1 MSKLYDVDLPN
12 GETVYN
18 VPVGTSYEVV
28 QDLAI
33 SGGLATVEDFAPKPT
48 PVEEEEDSPWYQ
60 DVGNFLKE
68 NMEIPL
74 GLGGS
79 LAGAAAGIPLGP
91 PGMVAGGIIGGSVGS
106 GVGSL
111 TSDVLE
117 GKELDFQ
124 SAVKESLISAGF
136 DVATLTLGKVLK
148 PAYLSAKAALGYTPQ
163 EVAQQIMKEGLETGS
178 NESLKATQK
187 ILEEGG
193 ASLTRYQTGQAS
205 SLAVFA
211 EKLGDAGL
219 LSGREATGNA
229 AKVNQAAQSALND
242 IANAV
247 DLRTGASPAD
257 LGEAMFDIISAGR
270 SALTDSYGDVLDSIG
285 SRVVNK
291 TVNTGGIKK
300 QLELFL
306 KNNSETTS
314 ELVDGKLMSKTVSM
328 LDDAT
333 VAYIKKELAGTLEY
347 GNMSAQALI
356 RVDKMMSAQMRQFG
370 TKGTNNYNTVADREL
385 IKLQGILKESF
396 INTLK
401 QADPK
406 VAKEYAVLKN
416 SYKEGLDG
424 LLPVLNK
431 NTVMRA
437 EIGDYE
443 ALGKLLTKQTNSNKI
458 QGFMNSVDEAYK
470 QIGKREGLPSEI
482 AYGTA
487 KEAKQVIRQS
497 FLKDLIP
504 QASSPD
510 FDVSD
515 YRKLASQ
522 FSKPDADK
530 RLKVIMGEDYGRVKQ
545 LFNLF
550 SEASKKPEGNFG
562 TLFLRGKEFSAIQG
576 LPSAVGAGLGAA
588 AAGPTGA
595 MFGAAIAP
603 SVILTV
609 PIFLAK
615 AASNPKAVNKLLAFE
630 KMTFKSPEAMEKF
643 ASFIIS
649 DTMDALSDEE
659 QAEIRNYFRQ

>member
-33 SGGLATVEDFAPKPT
+33 SGGLATIEDFAPKPT
-48 PVEEEEDSPWYQ
+48 PAEEDAPWYQ
-60 DVGNFLKE
+60 DVGNFLKK

-79 LAGAAAGIPLGP
+79 LAGAAAGSPLGP

-106 GVGSL
+106 GAGSL

-148 PAYLSAKAALGYTPQ
+148 PAYLSAKAALGYTPK
-163 EVAQQIMKEGLETGS
+163 EVAQQIMKEGAETGS
-178 NESLKATQK
+178 TESLKATQK

-229 AKVNQAAQSALND
+229 AKVNQATQSALND

-247 DLRTGASPAD
+247 DLRTGASPAE

-270 SALTDSYGDVLDSIG
+270 SALTDSYGDGLDSIG

-370 TKGTNNYNTVADREL
+370 TKGTNNYNTVADTEL

-416 SYKEGLDG
+416 SYKEGLSG

-443 ALGKLLTKQTNSNKI
+443 ALGKLLTKQTNSSKV
-458 QGFMNSVDEAYK
+458 QGFMNSIDEAYK

-504 QASSPD
+504 KLDSPD

-588 AAGPTGA
+588 AAGTTGA
-595 MFGAAIAP
+595 ILGAAIAP

>member
-1 MSKLYDVDLPN
+1 MSEVFDVELPN
-12 GETVYN
+12 GETIYD
-18 VPVGTSYEVV
+18 VPVGTSKEVI
-28 QDLAI
+28 QDKAI
-33 SGGLATVEDFAPKPT
+33 ANGLATIEDFAPKPT
-48 PVEEEEDSPWYQ
+48 PAEEEEELPWYQ
-60 DVGNFLKE
+60 DVGNFLKK

-79 LAGAAAGIPLGP
+79 LAGAAAGSPLGP

-106 GVGSL
+106 GAGSL

-136 DVATLTLGKVLK
+136 DVATLGLGKVLK
-148 PAYLSAKAALGYTPQ
+148 PAYLSAKAALGYTPK
-163 EVAQQIMKEGLETGS
+163 EVAEEIMKEGLETGS
-178 NESLKATQK
+178 TESLKATQK

-247 DLRTGASPAD
+247 DLRTGASPAE

-270 SALTDSYGDVLDSIG
+270 LALSDSYGDGLTSIS

-306 KNNSETTS
+306 KENTIKTS
-314 ELVDGKLMSKTVSM
+314 DVVNGKLVTKDEIL
-328 LDDAT
+328 LDPAT
-333 VAYIKKELAGTLEY
+333 IGFIKEQLSGTLEY
-347 GNMSAQALI
+347 GNMSAQALLQ
-356 RVDKMMSAQMRQFG
+356 VDKMLSGQMRKFG
-370 TKGTNNYNTVADREL
+370 TKGTQNYNTVADREL
-385 IKLQGILKESF
+385 AQLQSALKESF

-416 SYKEGLDG
+416 SYKEGLSG

-443 ALGKLLTKQTNSNKI
+443 ALGKLLTKQTNSSKV
-458 QGFMNSVDEAYK
+458 QGFMNSIDEAYK

-504 QASSPD
+504 KLDSPD

-576 LPSAVGAGLGAA
+576 LPSALGAGLGAA
-588 AAGPTGA
+588 AAGTTGA
-595 MFGAAIAP
+595 ILGAAIAP